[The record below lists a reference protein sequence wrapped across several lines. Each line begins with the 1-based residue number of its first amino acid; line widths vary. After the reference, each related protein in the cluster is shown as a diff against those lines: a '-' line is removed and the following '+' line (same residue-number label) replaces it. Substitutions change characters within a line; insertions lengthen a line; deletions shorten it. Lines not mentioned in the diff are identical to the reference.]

1 MKSDSSVDLLPPRPA
16 LRLAF
21 PLVLIVGV
29 AVARAGA
36 VGGTVALVGT
46 LFGLATVAATA
57 IGAPPLLTGFGVAV
71 GACALAAAASAA
83 HGVPAA
89 VAPVV
94 AVGAL
99 TNGALTRVGSIEVLL
114 PVIAA
119 ICGLLDVENAHQTE
133 RDHRALLDAI
143 ATERVVARSDL

>member
-1 MKSDSSVDLLPPRPA
+1 

-57 IGAPPLLTGFGVAV
+57 IGAPPLLTGFGVAS
-71 GACALAAAASAA
+71 APALS
-83 HGVPAA
+83 
-89 VAPVV
+89 
-94 AVGAL
+94 
-99 TNGALTRVGSIEVLL
+99 R
-114 PVIAA
+114 
-119 ICGLLDVENAHQTE
+119 
-133 RDHRALLDAI
+133 RRRALPMACPLPS
-143 ATERVVARSDL
+143 RSSLPSAR